1 MSVSSVATK
10 SLTSALAGVA
20 LAAGTMLVP
29 VAVNAVEA
37 NRADDITVTAHRGAS
52 AYAPE
57 NTLAAFAVG
66 IEQRADWIESDVQAT
81 KDGELV
87 LMHDTTLSRT
97 TDVEQRFP
105 GRSPWRVKD
114 FTLAEIKT
122 LDAGS
127 WFGEEYAG
135 EPVPTLKEMVEQ
147 VRSSRSGILMELK
160 SPGLYPGIEKKVAA
174 EFDSFPGYVR
184 SAVAAR
190 RLAVQ
195 SFDFG
200 SMKTYKSIQPEV
212 PVGLLGTPAYP
223 DLDSY
228 TWADQINPHYGSFD
242 ASYVARVHALGMDI
256 HSWTVD
262 DAATMSAVL
271 DRGVDGV
278 ITNRPDVLEN
288 VIAERRAADAHDAAD
303 AADAA

>member
-1 MSVSSVATK
+1 MSLSSVASKTF
-10 SLTSALAGVA
+10 TSALAGVA
-20 LAAGTMLVP
+20 LAAGTMIVP

-105 GRSPWRVKD
+105 GRSPWNVKD

-127 WFGEEYAG
+127 WFSEKYAG

-147 VRSSRSGILMELK
+147 VRPTRSGILMELK
-160 SPGLYPGIEKKVAA
+160 SPELYPGIEKLVAA
-174 EFDSFPGYVR
+174 EFASFPGYVPA
-184 SAVAAR
+184 AVAAD

-195 SFDFG
+195 SFDFD

-212 PVGLLGTPAYP
+212 PVGLLGTPAYA

-228 TWADQINPHYGSFD
+228 TWADQINPHFGSFD
-242 ASYVARVHALGMDI
+242 AGYVARVHALGMHI
-256 HSWTVD
+256 HSWTVN
-262 DAATMSAVL
+262 DAATMSSVL
-271 DRGVDGV
+271 DRGVDGI
-278 ITNRPDVLEN
+278 ITNNPDVLRE
-288 VIAERRAADAHDAAD
+288 VIAGRRTPSLDLGDAA
-303 AADAA
+303 

>member
-1 MSVSSVATK
+1 MSLSSVATK

-127 WFGEEYAG
+127 WFDEEYAG
-135 EPVPTLKEMVEQ
+135 EPVPTLKEMVAQ

-160 SPGLYPGIEKKVAA
+160 SPGLYPGIEKRVAA
-174 EFDSFPGYVR
+174 EFDAFPGYVR
-184 SAVAAR
+184 SAVAAG

-200 SMKTYKSIQPEV
+200 SMKTYKSIQPGV
-212 PVGLLGTPAYP
+212 PVGLLGTPAYA

-262 DAATMSAVL
+262 DADMMSTVL

-288 VIAERRAADAHDAAD
+288 VIAGRRDADVNDAAD
-303 AADAA
+303 AA